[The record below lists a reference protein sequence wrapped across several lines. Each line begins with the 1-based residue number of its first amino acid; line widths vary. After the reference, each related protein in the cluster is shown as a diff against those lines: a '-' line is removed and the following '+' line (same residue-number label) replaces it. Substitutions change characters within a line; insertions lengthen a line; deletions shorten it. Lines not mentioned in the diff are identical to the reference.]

1 MSPVDKSVDPVRFD
15 IYKCVRTDYLYAECR
30 ACADI
35 CMEEVFYFRND
46 KMLLKKENC
55 TGCAACIGGCPGE
68 ALGIESFDENQFI
81 LQFAASEETVLSCK
95 YNTPCLAV
103 FDQHHL
109 IAAAMQK
116 KSGFACDLS
125 QCATCGFANAA
136 QIHDII
142 EARVDESNRFLAT
155 LELDR
160 RIGKEPETVPNERR
174 GFFKKLSQIAINQ
187 TLVEKP
193 KVGGVNPTAT
203 PVPIKKTL
211 LKNRLK
217 EWLETAKNETVDDG
231 FSFIVNKQVDAD
243 RCSNCGECSAYCP
256 TKAFSM
262 DTTKERL
269 FFQLGKCISCGICNQ
284 ICPEKCLDNARGFN
298 LINYAFDRAEKLVE
312 HHLKVCRTCKLSFPA
327 KNEDETCPH
336 CHKLETEFA
345 DMFRP
350 ASEME

>member
-1 MSPVDKSVDPVRFD
+1 
-15 IYKCVRTDYLYAECR
+15 
-30 ACADI
+30 
-35 CMEEVFYFRND
+35 VFYFRND

-68 ALGIESFDENQFI
+68 ALAIESFDENRFI
-81 LQFAASEETVLSCK
+81 LQFAASDETLLSCN

-103 FDQHHL
+103 FDQHHF

-116 KSGFACDLS
+116 GRDFGCDLS
-125 QCATCGFANAA
+125 HCATCGFANAGA
-136 QIHDII
+136 IREII
-142 EARVDESNRFLAT
+142 EERVAEANRFLAELG
-155 LELDR
+155 LEA
-160 RIGKEPETVPNERR
+160 RIGTEPANLPSGRR

-187 TLVEKP
+187 TLIEKQ
-193 KVGGVNPTAT
+193 KISGVNPTAT

-211 LKNRLK
+211 VKNRLK
-217 EWLETAKNETVDDG
+217 EWLETSDKEQVDNG
-231 FSFIVNKQVDAD
+231 FSFIANKRVDAA

-269 FFQLGKCISCGICNQ
+269 FFQLGKCISCGICKQ
-284 ICPEKCLDNARGFN
+284 VCPEKCVEDAQGFN

-312 HHLKVCRTCKLSFPA
+312 HPLKICRTCKLSFPA
-327 KNEDETCPH
+327 KHEDESCPH
-336 CHKLETEFA
+336 CHRLQTELA